1 MFCVSYHG
9 IRENTFSFYV
19 LNRQGE
25 ILFETNDSKSLK
37 CSENGGWD
45 GKDSDGNDIIPG
57 TYVYELYFQ
66 EWDGWKNT
74 KHGTISL
81 IR

>member
-1 MFCVSYHG
+1 M
-9 IRENTFSFYV
+9 

-25 ILFETNDSKSLK
+25 ILFETHDSKSLK
-37 CSENGGWD
+37 CSLNGGWD
-45 GKDSDGNDIIPG
+45 GKDSDGDDIIPG

-74 KHGTISL
+74 KHGTINL